1 MKHKFMTRLSLD
13 EAKEY
18 VPLTREY
25 RDIEPTFYTLE
36 KCDDGWD
43 KITYYLYSNLG
54 TFEGKEGD
62 EFVYILS
69 NPSIPGMYK
78 IGYTANTVE
87 NRVIQINRGTGIPT
101 PFNIEF
107 RYKCY
112 KGERI
117 EREVHKFFKKYRVN
131 NDREFFNVSL
141 EEAEDAIRNIGNK
154 YL

>member
-43 KITYYLYSNLG
+43 KITYYLCSKLG

-62 EFVYILS
+62 EFVYIL
-69 NPSIPGMYK
+69 I
-78 IGYTANTVE
+78 
-87 NRVIQINRGTGIPT
+87 RV
-101 PFNIEF
+101 
-107 RYKCY
+107 
-112 KGERI
+112 
-117 EREVHKFFKKYRVN
+117 EREM
-131 NDREFFNVSL
+131 
-141 EEAEDAIRNIGNK
+141 
-154 YL
+154 